1 MSKTSNAKL
10 GQAAVRRSA
19 ESRGKNR
26 VSPIRSRSDI
36 PSARRVVVKVG
47 SSSLTSIVN
56 SLDEL
61 AVATIADV
69 LAKTHA
75 RGVEVVFVS
84 SGAIA
89 AGLAPLGLTRRP
101 KDLATQQA
109 AASVGQSLI
118 MNRYTEIFSRYN
130 VTISQVLVTAED
142 LMHRNRYHNAHR
154 QLERLLDLNVL
165 PIVNENDAV
174 ATHEIKFGDNDRIA
188 ALVAH
193 TIKADALL
201 LLSDVDALYTKHPA
215 EGGTRIE
222 EVNDPV
228 ADLEGV
234 EIGTIGRAGV
244 GSGGMV
250 TKVEAAKI
258 AASSGIPALVTSTA
272 NAAAALDG
280 ADVGT
285 WFTPTGGRRSVRLV
299 WLTQLAK
306 TKGSLTLDPGAVKAI
321 RRRTSLLAAGV
332 TGVDG
337 VFRPGEPI
345 SLRDQDGKAIA
356 NGIAAYSSEDM
367 HRIAGK
373 HTDEAMD
380 ELGEEHDGVVV
391 HVDNLALLSNR
402 SAKR

>member
-1 MSKTSNAKL
+1 MSKGSAKL
-10 GQAAVRRSA
+10 KQTEIQRSA
-19 ESRGKNR
+19 ENRGKNR
-26 VSPIRSRSDI
+26 VSPIEKRSDI
-36 PSARRVVVKVG
+36 PKAKRVVVKVG
-47 SSSLTSIVN
+47 SSSLTSIAN

-61 AVATIADV
+61 AVATVTDV
-69 LAKTHA
+69 LAKAHA
-75 RGVEVVFVS
+75 RNVEVVFVS

-89 AGLAPLGLTRRP
+89 AGLAPLGLSRRP
-101 KDLATQQA
+101 KDLSTQQA

-118 MNRYTEIFSRYN
+118 MTRYTELFSRYN

-142 LMHRNRYHNAHR
+142 LMHRNRYHNVHR

-174 ATHEIKFGDNDRIA
+174 ATHELKFGDNDRIA

-215 EGGTRIE
+215 EGGERIPE
-222 EVNDPV
+222 IADPEK
-228 ADLEGV
+228 DLEGV

-258 AASSGIPALVTSTA
+258 ASASGIPALVTSTA
-272 NAAAALDG
+272 NAAAALAG
-280 ADVGT
+280 EDVGT
-285 WFTPTGGRRSVRLV
+285 WFKPTGGRRSVRLV

-306 TKGSLTLDPGAVKAI
+306 TKGALTLDDGAVKAI

-332 TGVDG
+332 TKVEG
-337 VFRPGEPI
+337 VFRPGEAIALKTP
-345 SLRDQDGKAIA
+345 DGKTIA
-356 NGIAAYSSEDM
+356 HGIAAYSSDDCNKT
-367 HRIAGK
+367 AGK
-373 HTDEAMD
+373 HTDD
-380 ELGEEHDGVVV
+380 VVDDLGESFDGVLV
-391 HVDNLALLSNR
+391 HVDNLALLR
-402 SAKR
+402 RKP

>member
-1 MSKTSNAKL
+1 MLTPSLSRAEI
-10 GQAAVRRSA
+10 QRSA

-26 VSPIRSRSDI
+26 ISPIE
-36 PSARRVVVKVG
+36 RREDLPKAKRIVVKVG
-47 SSSLTSIVN
+47 SSSLTSIAH

-69 LAKTHA
+69 LAKTHG

-89 AGLAPLGLTRRP
+89 AGLAPLGLTKRP

-109 AASVGQSLI
+109 AAAVGQSLI
-118 MNRYTEIFSRYN
+118 MTRYTEIFSRYD

-142 LMHRNRYHNAHR
+142 LMHRSRYHNVHR

-215 EGGTRIE
+215 EGGERIST
-222 EVNDPV
+222 VTDPER
-228 ADLEGV
+228 DLEGV

-258 AASSGIPALVTSTA
+258 ASSSGIPALVTSAA

-285 WFTPTGGRRSVRLV
+285 WFQPTGGRRSIRLV
-299 WLTQLAK
+299 WLSQLAK
-306 TKGSLTLDPGAVKAI
+306 TKGAVTVDAGAERAV
-321 RRRTSLLAAGV
+321 RRRTSLLAAGI
-332 TGVDG
+332 TGVEG
-337 VFRPGEPI
+337 IFRPGEPI
-345 SLRDQDGKAIA
+345 AIKDPQGRTFA
-356 NGIAAYSSEDM
+356 HGLAAYSSQDIE
-367 HRIAGK
+367 RIAGLASAAA
-373 HTDEAMD
+373 EE
-380 ELGEEHDGVVV
+380 ELGDGFDGVVV
-391 HVDNLALLSNR
+391 HVDNLAVLR
-402 SAKR
+402 RR

>member
-1 MSKTSNAKL
+1 MLTPSASLSRAEI
-10 GQAAVRRSA
+10 QRSA

-26 VSPIRSRSDI
+26 ISPIE
-36 PSARRVVVKVG
+36 RREDLPKAKRIVVKVG
-47 SSSLTSIVN
+47 SSSLTSIAH

-69 LAKTHA
+69 LAKTHG

-89 AGLAPLGLTRRP
+89 AGLAPLGLTKRP

-109 AASVGQSLI
+109 AAAVGQSLI
-118 MNRYTEIFSRYN
+118 MTRYTEIFSRYD

-142 LMHRNRYHNAHR
+142 LMHRSRYHNVHR

-165 PIVNENDAV
+165 PIVNEND
-174 ATHEIKFGDNDRIA
+174 A

-215 EGGTRIE
+215 EGGERIST
-222 EVNDPV
+222 VTDPER
-228 ADLEGV
+228 DLEGV

-258 AASSGIPALVTSTA
+258 ASSSGIPALVTSAA

-285 WFTPTGGRRSVRLV
+285 WFQPTGGRRSIRLV
-299 WLTQLAK
+299 WLSQLAK
-306 TKGSLTLDPGAVKAI
+306 TKGAVTVDAGAERAV
-321 RRRTSLLAAGV
+321 RRRTSLLAAGI
-332 TGVDG
+332 TGVEG
-337 VFRPGEPI
+337 IFRPGEPI
-345 SLRDQDGKAIA
+345 AIKDPQGRTFA
-356 NGIAAYSSEDM
+356 HGLAAYSSQDIE
-367 HRIAGK
+367 RIAGLASAAA
-373 HTDEAMD
+373 EE
-380 ELGEEHDGVVV
+380 ELGDGFDGVVV
-391 HVDNLALLSNR
+391 HVDNLAVLR
-402 SAKR
+402 RR

>member
-1 MSKTSNAKL
+1 MLTPSASLSRAEI
-10 GQAAVRRSA
+10 QRSA

-26 VSPIRSRSDI
+26 ISPIE
-36 PSARRVVVKVG
+36 RREDLPKAKRIVVKVG
-47 SSSLTSIVN
+47 SSSLTSIAH

-69 LAKTHA
+69 LAKTHG

-89 AGLAPLGLTRRP
+89 AGLAPLGLTKRP

-109 AASVGQSLI
+109 AAAVGQSLI
-118 MNRYTEIFSRYN
+118 MTRYTEIFSRYD

-142 LMHRNRYHNAHR
+142 LMHRSRYHNVHR

-215 EGGTRIE
+215 EGGERIST
-222 EVNDPV
+222 VTDPER
-228 ADLEGV
+228 DLEGV

-258 AASSGIPALVTSTA
+258 ASSSGIPALVTSAA

-285 WFTPTGGRRSVRLV
+285 WFQPTGGRRSIRLV
-299 WLTQLAK
+299 WLSQLAK
-306 TKGSLTLDPGAVKAI
+306 TKGAVTVDAGAERAV
-321 RRRTSLLAAGV
+321 RRRTSLRAAGI
-332 TGVDG
+332 TGVEG
-337 VFRPGEPI
+337 IFRPGEPI
-345 SLRDQDGKAIA
+345 AIKDPQGRTFA
-356 NGIAAYSSEDM
+356 HGLAAYSSQDIE
-367 HRIAGK
+367 RIAGLASAAA
-373 HTDEAMD
+373 EE
-380 ELGEEHDGVVV
+380 ELGDGFDGVVV
-391 HVDNLALLSNR
+391 HVDNLAVLR
-402 SAKR
+402 RR

>member
-1 MSKTSNAKL
+1 MNHLAASEL
-10 GQAAVRRSA
+10 GPQEVRRSA

-26 VSPIRSRSDI
+26 VSPIRERSDI
-36 PSARRVVVKVG
+36 PKARRVVVKVG
-47 SSSLTSIVN
+47 SSSLTSIAN

-69 LAKTHA
+69 LARTHG

-89 AGLAPLGLTRRP
+89 AGLAPLGLGKRP

-109 AASVGQSLI
+109 AAAVGQSLI
-118 MNRYTEIFSRYN
+118 MTRYTEIFSRYG
-130 VTISQVLVTAED
+130 VKVSQVLVTAED
-142 LMHRNRYHNAHR
+142 LMHRDRYQNAHR
-154 QLERLLDLNVL
+154 QLERLVDLGVL

-174 ATHEIKFGDNDRIA
+174 ATHELKFGDNDRIA

-215 EGGTRIE
+215 EGGERIPVVRDPE
-222 EVNDPV
+222 E
-228 ADLEGV
+228 DLEGV

-258 AASSGIPALVTSTA
+258 AAGSGIPALVTSA
-272 NAAAALDG
+272 SNAAAALNG
-280 ADVGT
+280 EDVGT

-299 WLTQLAK
+299 WLAQLAK
-306 TKGSLTLDPGAVKAI
+306 TKGAVHLDDGAVAAI
-321 RRRTSLLAAGV
+321 RRRTSLLAAGITEV
-332 TGVDG
+332 EGI
-337 VFRPGEPI
+337 FRAGEPI
-345 SLRDQDGKAIA
+345 ALKDPQGRTVAH
-356 NGIAAYSSEDM
+356 GITGYSSED
-367 HRIAGK
+367 IEKIKGK
-373 HTDEAMD
+373 NTEETMD
-380 ELGEEHDGVVV
+380 ALGEEHDGVVV
-391 HVDNLALLSNR
+391 HVDNLAILR
-402 SAKR
+402 RK

>member
-1 MSKTSNAKL
+1 MLTPSASLSRAEI
-10 GQAAVRRSA
+10 QRSA

-26 VSPIRSRSDI
+26 ISPIE
-36 PSARRVVVKVG
+36 RREDLPKAKRIVVKVG
-47 SSSLTSIVN
+47 SSSLTSIAH

-69 LAKTHA
+69 LAKTHG

-89 AGLAPLGLTRRP
+89 AGLAPLGLTKRP

-109 AASVGQSLI
+109 AAAVGQSLI
-118 MNRYTEIFSRYN
+118 MTRYTEIFSRYD

-142 LMHRNRYHNAHR
+142 LMHRSRYHNVHR

-215 EGGTRIE
+215 EGGERIST
-222 EVNDPV
+222 VTDPER
-228 ADLEGV
+228 DLEGV

-258 AASSGIPALVTSTA
+258 ASSSGIPALVTSAA

-285 WFTPTGGRRSVRLV
+285 WFQPTGGRRSIRLV
-299 WLTQLAK
+299 WLSQLAK
-306 TKGSLTLDPGAVKAI
+306 TKGAVTVDAGAERAV
-321 RRRTSLLAAGV
+321 RRRTSLLAAGI
-332 TGVDG
+332 TGVEG
-337 VFRPGEPI
+337 IFRPGEPI
-345 SLRDQDGKAIA
+345 AIKDPQGRTFA
-356 NGIAAYSSEDM
+356 HGLAAYSSQDIE
-367 HRIAGK
+367 RIAGLASAAA
-373 HTDEAMD
+373 EE
-380 ELGEEHDGVVV
+380 ELGDGFDGVVV
-391 HVDNLALLSNR
+391 HVDNLAVLR
-402 SAKR
+402 RR

>member
-1 MSKTSNAKL
+1 MLTPSASLSRAEI
-10 GQAAVRRSA
+10 QRSA

-26 VSPIRSRSDI
+26 ISPIE
-36 PSARRVVVKVG
+36 RREDLPKAKRIVVKVG
-47 SSSLTSIVN
+47 SSSLTSIAH

-69 LAKTHA
+69 LAKTHG

-89 AGLAPLGLTRRP
+89 AGLAPLGLTKRP

-109 AASVGQSLI
+109 AAAVGQSLI
-118 MNRYTEIFSRYN
+118 MTRYTEIFSRYD

-142 LMHRNRYHNAHR
+142 LMHRSRYHNVHR

-215 EGGTRIE
+215 EGGERIST
-222 EVNDPV
+222 VTDPEK
-228 ADLEGV
+228 DLEGV

-258 AASSGIPALVTSTA
+258 ASSSGIPALVTSAA

-285 WFTPTGGRRSVRLV
+285 WFQPTGGRRSIRLV
-299 WLTQLAK
+299 WLSQLAK
-306 TKGSLTLDPGAVKAI
+306 TKGAVTVDAGAERAV
-321 RRRTSLLAAGV
+321 RRRTSLLAAGI
-332 TGVDG
+332 TGVEG
-337 VFRPGEPI
+337 IFRPGEPI
-345 SLRDQDGKAIA
+345 AIKDPQGRTFA
-356 NGIAAYSSEDM
+356 HGLAAYSSQDIE
-367 HRIAGK
+367 RIAGLASAAA
-373 HTDEAMD
+373 EE
-380 ELGEEHDGVVV
+380 ELGDGFDGVVV
-391 HVDNLALLSNR
+391 HVDNLAVLR
-402 SAKR
+402 RR

>member
-1 MSKTSNAKL
+1 M
-10 GQAAVRRSA
+10 
-19 ESRGKNR
+19 
-26 VSPIRSRSDI
+26 SPIE
-36 PSARRVVVKVG
+36 RREDLPKAKRIVVKVG
-47 SSSLTSIVN
+47 SSSLTSIAH

-69 LAKTHA
+69 LAKTHG

-89 AGLAPLGLTRRP
+89 AGLAPLGLTKRP

-109 AASVGQSLI
+109 AAAVGQSLI
-118 MNRYTEIFSRYN
+118 MTRYTEIFSRYD

-142 LMHRNRYHNAHR
+142 LMHRSRYHNVHR

-215 EGGTRIE
+215 EGGERIST
-222 EVNDPV
+222 VTDPER
-228 ADLEGV
+228 DLEGV

-258 AASSGIPALVTSTA
+258 ASSSGIPALVTSAA

-285 WFTPTGGRRSVRLV
+285 WFQPTGGRRSIRLV
-299 WLTQLAK
+299 WLSQLAK
-306 TKGSLTLDPGAVKAI
+306 TKGAVTVDAGAERAV
-321 RRRTSLLAAGV
+321 RRRTSLLAAGI
-332 TGVDG
+332 TGVEG
-337 VFRPGEPI
+337 IFRPGEPI
-345 SLRDQDGKAIA
+345 AIKDPQGRTFA
-356 NGIAAYSSEDM
+356 HGLAAYSSQDIE
-367 HRIAGK
+367 RIAGLASAAA
-373 HTDEAMD
+373 EE
-380 ELGEEHDGVVV
+380 ELGDGFDGVVV
-391 HVDNLALLSNR
+391 HVDNLAVLR
-402 SAKR
+402 RR

>member
-1 MSKTSNAKL
+1 MLTPSASLSRAEI
-10 GQAAVRRSA
+10 QRSA

-26 VSPIRSRSDI
+26 ISPIE
-36 PSARRVVVKVG
+36 RREDLPKAKRIVVKVG
-47 SSSLTSIVN
+47 SSSLTSIAH

-69 LAKTHA
+69 LAKTHG

-89 AGLAPLGLTRRP
+89 AGLAPLGLTKRP

-109 AASVGQSLI
+109 AAAVGQSLI
-118 MNRYTEIFSRYN
+118 MTRYTVIFSRYD

-142 LMHRNRYHNAHR
+142 LMHRSRYHNVHR

-215 EGGTRIE
+215 EGGERIST
-222 EVNDPV
+222 VTDPER
-228 ADLEGV
+228 DLEGV

-258 AASSGIPALVTSTA
+258 ASSSGIPALVTSAA

-285 WFTPTGGRRSVRLV
+285 WFQPTGGRRSIRLV
-299 WLTQLAK
+299 WLSQLAK
-306 TKGSLTLDPGAVKAI
+306 TKGAVTVDAGAERAV
-321 RRRTSLLAAGV
+321 RRRTSLLAAGI
-332 TGVDG
+332 TGVEG
-337 VFRPGEPI
+337 IFRPGEPI
-345 SLRDQDGKAIA
+345 AIKDPQGRTFA
-356 NGIAAYSSEDM
+356 HGLAAYSSQDIE
-367 HRIAGK
+367 RIAGLASAAA
-373 HTDEAMD
+373 EE
-380 ELGEEHDGVVV
+380 ELGDGFDGVVV
-391 HVDNLALLSNR
+391 HVDNLAVLR
-402 SAKR
+402 RR

>member
-1 MSKTSNAKL
+1 MLTPSASLSRAEI
-10 GQAAVRRSA
+10 QRSA

-26 VSPIRSRSDI
+26 ISPIE
-36 PSARRVVVKVG
+36 RREDLPKAKRIVVKVG
-47 SSSLTSIVN
+47 SSSLTSIAH

-69 LAKTHA
+69 LAKTHG

-89 AGLAPLGLTRRP
+89 AGLAPLRLTKRP

-109 AASVGQSLI
+109 AAAVGQSLI
-118 MNRYTEIFSRYN
+118 MTRYTEIFSRYD

-142 LMHRNRYHNAHR
+142 LMHRSRYHNVHR

-215 EGGTRIE
+215 EGGERIST
-222 EVNDPV
+222 VTDPER
-228 ADLEGV
+228 DLEGV

-258 AASSGIPALVTSTA
+258 ASSSGIPALVTSAA

-285 WFTPTGGRRSVRLV
+285 WFQPTGGRRSIRLV
-299 WLTQLAK
+299 WLSQLAK
-306 TKGSLTLDPGAVKAI
+306 TKGAVTVDAGAERAV
-321 RRRTSLLAAGV
+321 RRRTSLLAAGI
-332 TGVDG
+332 TGVEG
-337 VFRPGEPI
+337 IFRPGEPI
-345 SLRDQDGKAIA
+345 AIKDPQGRTFA
-356 NGIAAYSSEDM
+356 HGLAAYSSQDIE
-367 HRIAGK
+367 RIAGLASA
-373 HTDEAMD
+373 DAEE
-380 ELGEEHDGVVV
+380 ELGDGFDGVVV
-391 HVDNLALLSNR
+391 HVDNLAVLR
-402 SAKR
+402 RR

>member
-1 MSKTSNAKL
+1 MNHAEISEL
-10 GQAAVRRSA
+10 GPQEVRRSA

-26 VSPIRSRSDI
+26 VSPIRQRTDL
-36 PSARRVVVKVG
+36 PKARRVVVKVG
-47 SSSLTSIVN
+47 SSSLTSIAN

-69 LAKTHA
+69 LARTHG

-89 AGLAPLGLTRRP
+89 AGLAPLGLGKRP

-118 MNRYTEIFSRYN
+118 MTRYTEIFSRYG
-130 VTISQVLVTAED
+130 VKVSQVLLTAED
-142 LMHRNRYHNAHR
+142 LMHRDRYQNAHR
-154 QLERLLDLNVL
+154 QLERLLDLGVL

-174 ATHEIKFGDNDRIA
+174 ATHELKFGDNDRIA
-188 ALVAH
+188 ALAAH

-215 EGGTRIE
+215 EGGVRIPTVE
-222 EVNDPV
+222 DPE

-258 AASSGIPALVTSTA
+258 AAGSGIPALVTSAA
-272 NAAAALDG
+272 NAAAALNG
-280 ADVGT
+280 EDVGT

-299 WLTQLAK
+299 WLSQLAK
-306 TKGSLTLDPGAVKAI
+306 TKGSVHLDDGAVAAI

-332 TGVDG
+332 TQVEGI
-337 VFRPGEPI
+337 FRAGEPI
-345 SLRDQDGKAIA
+345 ALQDSHGRTVAHGLA
-356 NGIAAYSSEDM
+356 GYSSED
-367 HRIAGK
+367 IEKIQGK
-373 HTDEAMD
+373 STEEAMD

-391 HVDNLALLSNR
+391 HVDNLAILR
-402 SAKR
+402 RR

>member
-1 MSKTSNAKL
+1 MLTPSASLSRAEI
-10 GQAAVRRSA
+10 RRSA

-26 VSPIRSRSDI
+26 ISPI
-36 PSARRVVVKVG
+36 ARREDLPKAKRIVVKVG
-47 SSSLTSIVN
+47 SSSLTSIAH

-69 LAKTHA
+69 LAKTHG

-89 AGLAPLGLTRRP
+89 AGLAPLGLTKRP

-109 AASVGQSLI
+109 AAAVGQSLI
-118 MNRYTEIFSRYN
+118 MTRYTEIFSRYD

-142 LMHRNRYHNAHR
+142 LMHRSRYHNVHR

-215 EGGTRIE
+215 EGGERIST
-222 EVNDPV
+222 VTDPEK
-228 ADLEGV
+228 DLEGV

-258 AASSGIPALVTSTA
+258 ASSSGIPALVTSAA

-285 WFTPTGGRRSVRLV
+285 WFQPTGGRRSIRLV
-299 WLTQLAK
+299 WLSQLAK
-306 TKGSLTLDPGAVKAI
+306 TKGAVTVDAGAERAV
-321 RRRTSLLAAGV
+321 RRRTSLLAAGI
-332 TGVDG
+332 TGVEG
-337 VFRPGEPI
+337 IFRPGEPI
-345 SLRDQDGKAIA
+345 AIKDPQGRTFA
-356 NGIAAYSSEDM
+356 HGLAAYSSQDIE
-367 HRIAGK
+367 RIAGLASAAA
-373 HTDEAMD
+373 EE
-380 ELGEEHDGVVV
+380 ELGDGFDGVVV
-391 HVDNLALLSNR
+391 HVDNLAVLR
-402 SAKR
+402 RR